1 MTRSMAE
8 YESHYRH
15 VRMRREDGIL
25 ELRLHS
31 DDGPLVWGASPHE
44 ELGHCFQD
52 VGGDLANRVVVL
64 TGTGDTFISELDESW
79 VGEMNPAKW
88 DRIYTDGKRLL
99 GALLDIP
106 VPVVAAVEGPARVHA
121 ELALLA
127 DIVIAGDSVVF
138 QDAPHFRYGAVPG
151 DGVQVI
157 WPLLLGP
164 NRGRHFL
171 LTGAKLDAAEAL
183 RSGVVAEVVPAGTAA
198 ERAWEVARELARQPD
213 RTLRY
218 TRVALTQQLKRML
231 LDQVGYGLALEGLA
245 AYESWPRG

>member
-1 MTRSMAE
+1 MTRPLAE
-8 YESHYRH
+8 YADRYRH

-25 ELRLHS
+25 ELRLHT
-31 DDGPLVWGASPHE
+31 DDRPLVWGASPHE
-44 ELGHCFQD
+44 ELGQCFLD
-52 VGGDLANRVVVL
+52 VAGDPENRVVVI
-64 TGTGDTFISELDESW
+64 TGTDDTFIADLDQSW
-79 VGEMNPAKW
+79 VGEMTPEKW

-99 GALLDIP
+99 GGLLEIP
-106 VPVVAAVEGPARVHA
+106 VPVVAAVEGAARVHA

-127 DIVIAGDSVVF
+127 DIVVAGDTAYF
-138 QDAPHFRYGAVPG
+138 QDAPHFAYGAVPG
-151 DGVQVI
+151 DGVQVV

-171 LTGAKLDAAEAL
+171 LTAAKIDAAEAERL
-183 RSGVVAEVVPAGTAA
+183 GVVAEVVPAGTAT
-198 ERAWEVARELARQPD
+198 ERAWEIARRLARQPD
-213 RTLRY
+213 RALRY

>member
-1 MTRSMAE
+1 VSRTLAE
-8 YESHYRH
+8 YEGRYRH

-25 ELRLHS
+25 ELRLHT

-52 VGGDLANRVVVL
+52 VGGDPENRLVVL
-64 TGTGDTFISELDESW
+64 TGTGDTFIGELDESW

-127 DIVIAGDSVVF
+127 DIVVAGDSAYF

-151 DGVQVI
+151 DGVQVV

-171 LTGAKLDAAEAL
+171 LTAAKIDAAEAL
-183 RSGVVAEVVPAGTAA
+183 RTGIVAEVVPAGSAA
-198 ERAWEVARELARQPD
+198 ERAWEVARGLARQPE
-213 RTLRY
+213 RALRY
-218 TRVALTQQLKRML
+218 TRVALTQHLKQAL
-231 LDQVGYGLALEGLA
+231 LAQVGYGLALEGLA
-245 AYESWPRG
+245 AFESWPRG